1 MTPDSDNGSETDSSR
16 RTFLLAAGAAGITS
30 LAGCAGGN
38 GGNGENGTTEA
49 AGGEATDAEQ
59 TEAAAEGETESG
71 TESGSEASRLSA
83 EGSSTVYPIANT
95 AASYWNSNSPADD
108 GEYWGSNDETSVPGW
123 GEEYETDKNLA
134 DYWAGLYGFEG
145 TGEVAT
151 PPFPVTVG
159 LSHSGTGVTAVM
171 NGQVDFG
178 DASAPVEAE
187 LPDAGEETLNKFVDH
202 VVGRD
207 GQPIVVS
214 KQIYDAGV
222 TQLNAETVRGIY
234 RGEITNWSEVDSYE
248 GEDKEIYA
256 VGRAVGSGT
265 DTAFRTNMLG
275 AEDAEM
281 PGVDTR
287 QGQNQQV
294 QTTVQQSDNAIAY
307 MALAFV
313 TDQVPAVA
321 LNFDG
326 TVYEL
331 GADPGLGA
339 SDYPL
344 NRDLH
349 MYTWEDTDQR
359 ESAFLNFIYSTMG
372 QTLFVEGN
380 NYFPL
385 PSSEIEEQRSNLAEQ
400 SN

>member
-1 MTPDSDNGSETDSSR
+1 MTPDSDGPGTDASR
-16 RTFLLAAGAAGITS
+16 RRFIITASAAGLAS
-30 LAGCAGGN
+30 LAGCTGGDGN
-38 GGNGENGTTEA
+38 GDGTTA
-49 AGGEATDAEQ
+49 DSTSGDTAGTTSGEGTDAP
-59 TEAAAEGETESG
+59 AEGNTESG
-71 TESGSEASRLSA
+71 TESGAEASRLSA

-95 AASYWNSNSPADD
+95 AASYWNSNAPPDD
-108 GEYWGSNDETSVPGW
+108 GEYWGKNSEGSVPGW
-123 GEEYETDKNLA
+123 SNIQTDKNLA
-134 DYWAGLYGFEG
+134 DYWASLYGFET
-145 TGEVAT
+145 TGEVSN

-159 LSHSGTGVTAVM
+159 LSHSGTGVTALK
-171 NGQVDFG
+171 NQQVDFG

-187 LPDAGEETLNKFVDH
+187 LPDASEEVLGNFVDH

-214 KQIYDAGV
+214 KAIYDAGV
-222 TQLNAETVRGIY
+222 TELDADTVRAIY
-234 RGEITNWSEVDSYE
+234 RGEITNWSEVDSYS
-248 GEDKEIYA
+248 GDDKEIYA
-256 VGRAVGSGT
+256 VGRATGSGT

-294 QTTVQQSDNAIAY
+294 QTTVAQSDNAIAY

-321 LNFDG
+321 LTFDG
-326 TVYEL
+326 TTYEL
-331 GADPGLGA
+331 GEDPGLGA
-339 SDYPL
+339 AEYPL

-349 MYTWEDTDQR
+349 MYTWKDTDER
-359 ESAFLNFIYSTMG
+359 ESAFLNFIYSEMG
-372 QTLFVEGN
+372 QKIFVEGN

-385 PSSEIEEQRSNLAEQ
+385 PSSEIEEQRSKLASQ